1 MAGAPGFEPGNA
13 GIKIRCLTAW
23 RRPNNL
29 ASHTTYNASLGRQ
42 DCSAHPCAAPLRGQ
56 SQRDCLVSLPATA
69 PCVALPPHIHVGR
82 RRICRTL
89 RVLILPP
96 SLILPA
102 ARACHMAGAPGFE
115 PGNAG
120 IKIRCLTAWR
130 RPKNPGTRQ
139 KGRATSLMPSS
150 LSLVPCPFQFRSG
163 CTFRPRATNPPASAA
178 GRCASIAR
186 PLASSATGRNTQA
199 PDPVIRASP
208 NFPSHFSA
216 LSTSG

>member
-82 RRICRTL
+82 RRNHSNLGMPESPYSQR
-89 RVLILPP
+89 
-96 SLILPA
+96 
-102 ARACHMAGAPGFE
+102 
-115 PGNAG
+115 
-120 IKIRCLTAWR
+120 LTAWR

-199 PDPVIRASP
+199 PEPVIRASP